1 MMRLGMRHNV
11 KQRDLVLLP
20 IPFSDLTAKKRRPVI
35 VISNDAYN
43 QKTEDLVVVAVTSN
57 IEKRDYTLLLT
68 QNELETGNLPKI
80 SMIRVDKIYSVSQ
93 SIVVKRFGRIQ
104 PDTFVRIVAQL
115 NRLLA
120 SEG

>member
-1 MMRLGMRHNV
+1 MRSGMKHNV